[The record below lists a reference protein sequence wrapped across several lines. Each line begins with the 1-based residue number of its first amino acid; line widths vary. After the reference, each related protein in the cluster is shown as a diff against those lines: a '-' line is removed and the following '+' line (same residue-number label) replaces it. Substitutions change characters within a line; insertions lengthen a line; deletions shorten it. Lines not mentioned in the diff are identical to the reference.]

1 MVKGWWI
8 GGSTKRKGNASR
20 RGSRVAGIVLLAL
33 CMRPGAAASI
43 EREGMRYED
52 SAKVGPSRL
61 VLNGIGVRGGGFLK
75 GYVAGLYLPGRATEA
90 ERVYDEKGAKRI
102 AVRMLIGV
110 NGDTLAKTFGDGIRK
125 NYKDDALEA
134 LRERMDIF
142 DGQVRAVGAVKRGD
156 AIDLDYEPAT
166 GTHLRV
172 NGKQQGSAI
181 AGDDFYVALLKMFIG
196 ERAVDKGLRAA
207 LLGAPDAQ

>member
-1 MVKGWWI
+1 MAKGGRI
-8 GGSTKRKGNASR
+8 AGATKRKGNAGAR
-20 RGSRVAGIVLLAL
+20 RSWVAGAVLLGLWMQTA
-33 CMRPGAAASI
+33 PAASI

-52 SAKVGPSRL
+52 SAKVGSNKV
-61 VLNGIGVRGGGFLK
+61 VLNGLGVRGAGFLK
-75 GYVAGLYLPGRATEA
+75 GYVAGLYLPSKATDA
-90 ERVYDEKGAKRI
+90 EQVYDAKGAKRI
-102 AVRMLIGV
+102 AVRMLIAV

-134 LRERMDIF
+134 LKERMDVF
-142 DGQVRAVGAVKRGD
+142 DGQVRATGGVKRGD

-166 GTHLRV
+166 GTHLRI
-172 NGKQQGSAI
+172 NGKEQGAAI

-207 LLGAPDAQ
+207 LLGQGS